1 MLTVA
6 YDGTGYHGW
15 QRQPDKNSIEDILDQ
30 CLTDLTKEPVRVIG
44 ASRTDAGVHALGN
57 VAVLIRRRAWERTS
71 SPTP

>member
-30 CLTDLTKEPVRVIG
+30 CLTDLTSFVRVIG
-44 ASRTDAGVHALGN
+44 ASRDWTQAFMPWEMWPF
-57 VAVLIRRRAWERTS
+57 LIRRRAWERTS